1 MRPSRMNET
10 SVRMMKQP
18 QWRQDQE
25 MSLEELELIGEQTKK
40 ENAKNTKLALAHMR

>member
-1 MRPSRMNET
+1 
-10 SVRMMKQP
+10 MMKQP
-18 QWRQDQE
+18 QWRQDQDQE